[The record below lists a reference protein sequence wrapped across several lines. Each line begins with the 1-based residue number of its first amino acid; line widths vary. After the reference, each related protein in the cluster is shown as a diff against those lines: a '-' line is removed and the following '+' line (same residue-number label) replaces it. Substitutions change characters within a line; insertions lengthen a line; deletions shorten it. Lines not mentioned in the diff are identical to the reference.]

1 MVLTGF
7 TRLKEREIKNLI
19 TSIKEELT
27 LIKNQIKEI
36 KNYEIPEN
44 VKIRIKKL
52 EVTTLGVEEQIVN
65 LEDRMR
71 AIETSFQELQV
82 AITTSNDSYD
92 ARLSGI
98 DDEIVS
104 VKEQFNASLQEL
116 DDRKEDKPIE
126 IVEEVK

>member
-1 MVLTGF
+1 VVLTGF

-19 TSIKEELT
+19 TGIKDELT

-52 EVTTLGVEEQIVN
+52 EVTTLGVEEQIVS

-71 AIETSFQELQV
+71 AIETSFQDLQV

-104 VKEQFNASLQEL
+104 TKEQFNASLQEL

>member
-19 TSIKEELT
+19 TNIKEELT

-71 AIETSFQELQV
+71 AIETSFQELQEV
-82 AITTSNDSYD
+82 ITTSNDSYD

>member
-19 TSIKEELT
+19 TGIKDELT

-52 EVTTLGVEEQIVN
+52 EVTTLGVEEQIVS

-71 AIETSFQELQV
+71 AIETSFQDLQV

-104 VKEQFNASLQEL
+104 TKEQFNASLQEL